1 MDTSQNIDSN
11 SREEIL
17 ETKLSLQKLQFNRL
31 LEITQAINNNI
42 PIADLFNL
50 YKGMLTWE
58 MRVDKF
64 ALYTRNED
72 AWECVTSSGI
82 DDDEVSI
89 NIESYFPSYQRRQP
103 KTIQN
108 TQYRSLVFRNHF
120 PCFDSLSNQP
130 QGQHQSDYLVHH
142 RQQ

>member
-64 ALYTRNED
+64 ALYTRN
-72 AWECVTSSGI
+72 
-82 DDDEVSI
+82 
-89 NIESYFPSYQRRQP
+89 
-103 KTIQN
+103 
-108 TQYRSLVFRNHF
+108 
-120 PCFDSLSNQP
+120 
-130 QGQHQSDYLVHH
+130 
-142 RQQ
+142 

>member
-103 KTIQN
+103 VDEPKHP
-108 TQYRSLVFRNHF
+108 LLKHF
-120 PCFDSLSNQP
+120 SETRCYAELERRFFDMCK
-130 QGQHQSDYLVHH
+130 
-142 RQQ
+142 

>member
-1 MDTSQNIDSN
+1 MDTSQNIEPK

-50 YKGMLTWE
+50 YKSMLTWE

-64 ALYTRNED
+64 ALYTRAEES
-72 AWECVTSSGI
+72 WVCVASSGVS
-82 DDDEVSI
+82 DEELSV
-89 NIESYFPSYQRRQP
+89 NIESFFPSYQRRQP
-103 KTIQN
+103 IEQENHPLLKHFSVVIPV
-108 TQYRSLVFRNHF
+108 YHKDYAIAYSLNL
-120 PCFDSLSNQP
+120 PKLT
-130 QGQHQSDYLVHH
+130 
-142 RQQ
+142 